1 MSFMM
6 NRMKKNKKSTVEV
19 IDITGKI
26 GKYVTLEEFMVRT
39 AYIEEGQSD
48 ENK

>member
-1 MSFMM
+1 
-6 NRMKKNKKSTVEV
+6 MKKNMKATVKV
-19 IDITGKI
+19 IDITGKL
-26 GKYVTLEEFMVRT
+26 KNYVTLDEFMERT